1 MLLIAGL
8 GNPGPRY
15 QATRHNIGFRLIDEL
30 ARQCGVPA
38 SAFRERFHGEIASA
52 RLRAGGSPGREEE
65 LLLLRPQTFMN
76 ESGRSVQAACTFY
89 KIKPSELIVAHDEL
103 DLPFTDVRL
112 KKGGG
117 DGGNRG
123 IRSVSGALGPD
134 YVRIRLGIGRPPA
147 DFRGD
152 PADFVLQAFASTEQA
167 GVEEMLT
174 RGAEAVS
181 LVTSLGLEKAMN
193 RINQRPPR

>member
-1 MLLIAGL
+1 
-8 GNPGPRY
+8 
-15 QATRHNIGFRLIDEL
+15 
-30 ARQCGVPA
+30 
-38 SAFRERFHGEIASA
+38 
-52 RLRAGGSPGREEE
+52 
-65 LLLLRPQTFMN
+65 MN

-103 DLPFTDVRL
+103 DLPFADVRL

-123 IRSVSGALGPD
+123 VRSVTSALGPD
-134 YVRIRLGIGRPPA
+134 YLRIRLGIGRPPP

-152 PADFVLQAFASTEQA
+152 PADFVLQAFASTELPA
-167 GVEEMLT
+167 VEQMVA
-174 RGAEAVS
+174 RAAEAVS

-193 RINQRPPR
+193 RINQRPAR

>member
-15 QATRHNIGFRLIDEL
+15 QATRHNLGFRVIDEL

-38 SAFRERFHGEIASA
+38 SAFKDRFNGELASA
-52 RLRAGGSPGREEE
+52 RLGDQE

-103 DLPFTDVRL
+103 DLPFADVRL

-123 IRSVSGALGPD
+123 VRSTSGAIGSEF
-134 YVRIRLGIGRPPA
+134 VRIRLGIGRPAP

-152 PADFVLQAFASTEQA
+152 VADFVLQAFPSAELATVEQM
-167 GVEEMLT
+167 VT
-174 RGAEAVS
+174 RATEAVS

-193 RINQRPPR
+193 RINQRP

>member
-15 QATRHNIGFRLIDEL
+15 QATRHNLGFRLIDEL
-30 ARQCGVPA
+30 ARQCSVPA
-38 SAFRERFHGEIASA
+38 SAFRDRFHGEIASA
-52 RLRAGGSPGREEE
+52 RLGDEE

-103 DLPFTDVRL
+103 DLPFADVRL

-123 IRSVSGALGPD
+123 IRSVSAALGPD
-134 YVRIRLGIGRPPA
+134 YVRIRLGIGRPPP

-152 PADFVLQAFASTEQA
+152 PADFVLQGFPSTEQA
-167 GVEEMLT
+167 SVEQMLT

-193 RINQRPPR
+193 RINQRPVR

>member
-15 QATRHNIGFRLIDEL
+15 AATRHNVGFRVIDEL
-30 ARQCGVPA
+30 ARQCGVAA
-38 SAFRERFHGEIASA
+38 SSFRERFHGQIASA
-52 RLRAGGSPGREEE
+52 RLGSED
-65 LLLLRPQTFMN
+65 LLLLKPQTFMN

-89 KIKPSELIVAHDEL
+89 KIKPSELLVAHDEL
-103 DLPFTDVRL
+103 DVPFAEIRL

-123 IRSVSGALGPD
+123 IRSIIGALGPD
-134 YVRIRLGIGRPPA
+134 YVRIRLGIGRPPP
-147 DFRGD
+147 DFQGD
-152 PADFVLQAFASTEQA
+152 VADFVLQSFPLAEQA
-167 GVEEMLT
+167 IVEQMIVRAT
-174 RGAEAVS
+174 EAVS

-193 RINQRPPR
+193 RINQRPTR

>member
-1 MLLIAGL
+1 MRLIAGL

-15 QATRHNIGFRLIDEL
+15 QATRHNLGFRVIDEL

-38 SAFRERFHGEIASA
+38 SAFKDRFHGEIASA
-52 RLRAGGSPGREEE
+52 RLGGEE

-103 DLPFTDVRL
+103 DVPFPEVRL
-112 KKGGG
+112 KQGGG

-123 IRSVSGALGPD
+123 VRSVTASLGPD
-134 YVRIRLGIGRPPA
+134 YVRIRLGIGRPPP

-152 PADFVLQAFASTEQA
+152 VADFVLQAFPSAE
-167 GVEEMLT
+167 LT
-174 RGAEAVS
+174 AVDQMVARATEAVS

-193 RINQRPPR
+193 RINQRPVR

>member
-15 QATRHNIGFRLIDEL
+15 QATRHNLGFRVIDEL
-30 ARQCGVPA
+30 GRQCGLPA
-38 SAFRERFHGEIASA
+38 SAFRERFHGEVASA
-52 RLRAGGSPGREEE
+52 RLGSEE

-76 ESGRSVQAACTFY
+76 DSGRSVQAACTFY
-89 KIKPSELIVAHDEL
+89 KIKPSELIVVHDEL
-103 DLPFTDVRL
+103 DLPFADVRL

-123 IRSVSGALGPD
+123 VRSVTAALGAD
-134 YVRIRLGIGRPPA
+134 YVRIRLGIGRPPP

-152 PADFVLQAFASTEQA
+152 PADFVLQAFASAELEAVEQMVSRA
-167 GVEEMLT
+167 T
-174 RGAEAVS
+174 EAVS
-181 LVTSLGLEKAMN
+181 LVTSVGLEKAMN
-193 RINQRPPR
+193 RINQRPAR

>member
-1 MLLIAGL
+1 
-8 GNPGPRY
+8 
-15 QATRHNIGFRLIDEL
+15 LIDEL
-30 ARQCGVPA
+30 ARQCSVPA
-38 SAFRERFHGEIASA
+38 SAFRDRFHGEIASA
-52 RLRAGGSPGREEE
+52 RLGDEE

-89 KIKPSELIVAHDEL
+89 KIKPAELIVAHDEL
-103 DLPFTDVRL
+103 DLPFADVRL

-123 IRSVSGALGPD
+123 IRSVSAALGPD
-134 YVRIRLGIGRPPA
+134 YVRIRLGIGRPPP

-152 PADFVLQAFASTEQA
+152 PADFVLQGFPSTEQA
-167 GVEEMLT
+167 SVEQMLT

-193 RINQRPPR
+193 RINQRPVR

>member
-1 MLLIAGL
+1 MLLVAGL

-15 QATRHNIGFRLIDEL
+15 AGTRHNVGFRVIDEL

-38 SAFRERFHGEIASA
+38 SAFKDRFNGEVASA
-52 RLRAGGSPGREEE
+52 RFGNAD

-76 ESGRSVQAACTFY
+76 DSGRSVQAACTFY

-103 DLPFTDVRL
+103 DLPLSEVRL
-112 KKGGG
+112 KQGGG

-123 IRSVSGALGPD
+123 VRSVTGALGPD
-134 YVRIRLGIGRPPA
+134 YVRIRLGIGRPPP

-152 PADFVLQAFASTEQA
+152 VADFVLQAFASAELATVDQMVA
-167 GVEEMLT
+167 
-174 RGAEAVS
+174 RAAEAVS

-193 RINQRPPR
+193 RINQRPRAD

>member
-15 QATRHNIGFRLIDEL
+15 QATRHNLGFRVVDEL
-30 ARQCGVPA
+30 AKQCGVPA
-38 SAFRERFHGEIASA
+38 SAFQERFHGELASA
-52 RLRAGGSPGREEE
+52 RFQVGGRDEE

-76 ESGRSVQAACTFY
+76 DSGRSVQAACTFY
-89 KIKPSELIVAHDEL
+89 KIQPSELIVVHDEL
-103 DLPFTDVRL
+103 DLPFGDVRL

-123 IRSVSGALGPD
+123 VRSVSAALGPD
-134 YVRIRLGIGRPPA
+134 YLRIRLGIGRPPP

-152 PADFVLQAFASTEQA
+152 PADFVLQAFASAELAAVEQMVSRA
-167 GVEEMLT
+167 M
-174 RGAEAVS
+174 EAVT
-181 LVTSLGLEKAMN
+181 LVTSMGLEKAMN
-193 RINQRPPR
+193 RINQRQAR

>member
-15 QATRHNIGFRLIDEL
+15 QATRHNVGFRVIDEL

-38 SAFRERFHGEIASA
+38 SAFKDRFHGEVASA
-52 RLRAGGSPGREEE
+52 RLPGTGEE

-103 DLPFTDVRL
+103 DLPFSEVRL
-112 KKGGG
+112 KQGGG

-123 IRSVSGALGPD
+123 IRSVTAALGPD
-134 YVRIRLGIGRPPA
+134 YVRIRLGIGRPPP

-152 PADFVLQAFASTEQA
+152 VADFVLQAFPSAELAAVEQMVA
-167 GVEEMLT
+167 RAT
-174 RGAEAVS
+174 EAVS

-193 RINQRPPR
+193 RINQRPLR

>member
-15 QATRHNIGFRLIDEL
+15 QPTRHNVGFRVIDEL

-38 SAFRERFHGEIASA
+38 SAFRERFHGEVATA
-52 RLRAGGSPGREEE
+52 RLGDEE
-65 LLLLRPQTFMN
+65 LLLLRPLTFMN

-89 KIKPSELIVAHDEL
+89 KIKASELIVAHDDL
-103 DLPFTDVRL
+103 DVPFSEVRL
-112 KKGGG
+112 KQGGG
-117 DGGNRG
+117 DGGQRG
-123 IRSVSGALGPD
+123 IRSVTAALGPD
-134 YVRIRLGIGRPPA
+134 YVRIRLGIGRPPP

-152 PADFVLQAFASTEQA
+152 VADFVLQAFPSAELATVDQM
-167 GVEEMLT
+167 VT
-174 RGAEAVS
+174 RATEAVS

-193 RINQRPPR
+193 RINQRPAR

>member
-15 QATRHNIGFRLIDEL
+15 QATRHNLGFRLIDALSRRCGL
-30 ARQCGVPA
+30 AS
-38 SAFRERFHGEIASA
+38 SAFRERFHGEIAPA
-52 RLRAGGSPGREEE
+52 RLGDAE
-65 LLLLRPQTFMN
+65 LLLLRPLTYMN

-89 KIKPSELIVAHDEL
+89 KIKPADVLVAHDEL
-103 DLPFTDVRL
+103 DLPFADIRL

-123 IRSVSGALGPD
+123 IRSVSAALGPD
-134 YVRIRLGIGRPPA
+134 YMRLRLGIGRPPP
-147 DFRGD
+147 DFRGE
-152 PADFVLQAFASTEQA
+152 PADFVLQGFSSAEQPI
-167 GVEEMLT
+167 VEQMLE
-174 RGAEAVS
+174 RAAEAVT

-193 RINQRPPR
+193 RINQRPLR

>member
-1 MLLIAGL
+1 MFLIAGL

-15 QATRHNIGFRLIDEL
+15 QATRHNLGFRVIDEL

-38 SAFRERFHGEIASA
+38 SAFKERFHGELASA
-52 RLRAGGSPGREEE
+52 RLRVDGGREEE

-103 DLPFTDVRL
+103 DLPFADVRL

-123 IRSVSGALGPD
+123 IRSVSSALGPD
-134 YVRIRLGIGRPPA
+134 YLRIRLGLGRPPA

-152 PADFVLQAFASTEQA
+152 PADFVLQAFASAELATVEQM
-167 GVEEMLT
+167 VT
-174 RGAEAVS
+174 RAAEAVS
-181 LVTSLGLEKAMN
+181 LVTALGLEKAMN
-193 RINQRPPR
+193 RINQRPQR

>member
-1 MLLIAGL
+1 MRLIAGL

-15 QATRHNIGFRLIDEL
+15 QATRHNVGFRVIDEL

-52 RLRAGGSPGREEE
+52 RLKDSGEE

-103 DLPFTDVRL
+103 DVPFGEVRL
-112 KKGGG
+112 KKSGG

-123 IRSVSGALGPD
+123 VRSVTSALGPD
-134 YVRIRLGIGRPPA
+134 YVRIRLGIGRPPP

-152 PADFVLQAFASTEQA
+152 PADFVLQAFASAELSAVEQ
-167 GVEEMLT
+167 MLARAT
-174 RGAEAVS
+174 EAVS

-193 RINQRPPR
+193 RINQRPAR

>member
-15 QATRHNIGFRLIDEL
+15 AATRHNVGFRLIDEL

-38 SAFRERFHGEIASA
+38 SAFKERFHGEIASA
-52 RLRAGGSPGREEE
+52 RLGDQE
-65 LLLLRPQTFMN
+65 LVLLRPQTFMN

-89 KIKPSELIVAHDEL
+89 KLKPSDLIVAHDDL
-103 DLPFTDVRL
+103 DVPFSEVRL
-112 KKGGG
+112 KQGGG
-117 DGGNRG
+117 DGGQRG
-123 IRSVSGALGPD
+123 VRSVTAALGPD
-134 YVRIRLGIGRPPA
+134 YVRIRLGIGRPPP

-152 PADFVLQAFASTEQA
+152 VADFVLQAFPSADLATVDQMVTRAS
-167 GVEEMLT
+167 
-174 RGAEAVS
+174 EAVS

-193 RINQRPPR
+193 RINQRPAR

>member
-15 QATRHNIGFRLIDEL
+15 QATRHNIGFRLVDEL

-52 RLRAGGSPGREEE
+52 RLGGAGGEE
-65 LLLLRPQTFMN
+65 LLLLRPHTFMN

-89 KIKPSELIVAHDEL
+89 KINPSQQLIVAHDEL

-123 IRSVSGALGPD
+123 VRSVSGHLGPD
-134 YVRIRLGIGRPPA
+134 YVRIRLGIGRPPP

-167 GVEEMLT
+167 GVDQMLT

>member
-15 QATRHNIGFRLIDEL
+15 QATRHNLGFRVIDAL
-30 ARQCGVPA
+30 AEACGVAA
-38 SAFRERFHGEIASA
+38 SAFRERFHGEIAAA
-52 RLRAGGSPGREEE
+52 RLGDAE
-65 LLLLRPQTFMN
+65 LLLLRPLTFMN

-89 KIKPSELIVAHDEL
+89 KIKPSELLVAHDEL
-103 DLPFTDVRL
+103 DLPFADVRL

-123 IRSVSGALGPD
+123 IRSVSGALGSD
-134 YVRIRLGIGRPPA
+134 YMRLRLGIGRPPS

-152 PADFVLQAFASTEQA
+152 PADFVLQAFASAELA
-167 GVEEMLT
+167 GVDQMLERAT
-174 RGAEAVS
+174 EAVS

-193 RINQRPPR
+193 RINQRPLR

>member
-15 QATRHNIGFRLIDEL
+15 QATRHNVGFRVIDEL

-38 SAFRERFHGEIASA
+38 SAFKERFHGEVASA
-52 RLRAGGSPGREEE
+52 RLGNAD

-103 DLPFTDVRL
+103 DVPFSEVRL
-112 KKGGG
+112 KQGGG

-123 IRSVSGALGPD
+123 IRSVSAALGPD
-134 YVRIRLGIGRPPA
+134 YVRIRLGIGRPPP

-152 PADFVLQAFASTEQA
+152 VADFVLQAFASAELATVDQM
-167 GVEEMLT
+167 VT
-174 RGAEAVS
+174 RAAEAVS
-181 LVTSLGLEKAMN
+181 LVTALGLEKAMN
-193 RINQRPPR
+193 RINQRPRVD

>member
-15 QATRHNIGFRLIDEL
+15 RATRHNLGFRLVDEL
-30 ARQCGVPA
+30 ARQCGVPD
-38 SAFRERFHGEIASA
+38 SAFRERFQGEIASA
-52 RLRAGGSPGREEE
+52 RLGSEE

-76 ESGRSVQAACTFY
+76 ESGRSVQAACAFY
-89 KIKPSELIVAHDEL
+89 KIKPAELIVAHDEL
-103 DLPFTDVRL
+103 DLPFADVRL

-123 IRSVSGALGPD
+123 VRSITGALGPD
-134 YVRIRLGIGRPPA
+134 YVRIRLGIGRPPP

-152 PADFVLQAFASTEQA
+152 PADFVLQGFASTELA
-167 GVEEMLT
+167 GVEQMLA

>member
-15 QATRHNIGFRLIDEL
+15 AATRHNVGFRLIDEL

-38 SAFRERFHGEIASA
+38 SAFKERFHGEIASA
-52 RLRAGGSPGREEE
+52 RLGDQE
-65 LLLLRPQTFMN
+65 LVLLRPQTFMN

-89 KIKPSELIVAHDEL
+89 KLKPSDLIVAHDDL
-103 DLPFTDVRL
+103 DVPFSEVRL
-112 KKGGG
+112 KQGGG
-117 DGGNRG
+117 DGGQRG
-123 IRSVSGALGPD
+123 IRSVSAALGPD
-134 YVRIRLGIGRPPA
+134 YLRIRLGLGRPPP

-152 PADFVLQAFASTEQA
+152 VADFVLQAFPSAELATVEQM
-167 GVEEMLT
+167 VT
-174 RGAEAVS
+174 RATEAVS

>member
-1 MLLIAGL
+1 VLLIAGL

-15 QATRHNIGFRLIDEL
+15 QATRHNIGFRVIDEL
-30 ARQCGVPA
+30 ARQCGVPG
-38 SAFRERFHGEIASA
+38 SAFRDKFHGEVASA
-52 RLRAGGSPGREEE
+52 RLGNEE
-65 LLLLRPQTFMN
+65 LLLLKPQTFMN

-103 DLPFTDVRL
+103 DLPLSDVRL

-134 YVRIRLGIGRPPA
+134 YVRIRLGIGRPPP

-152 PADFVLQAFASTEQA
+152 PADFVLQAFPLAEQA
-167 GVEEMLT
+167 IVEQMIS
-174 RGAEAVS
+174 RAAEAVT

-193 RINQRPPR
+193 RINQRPAR